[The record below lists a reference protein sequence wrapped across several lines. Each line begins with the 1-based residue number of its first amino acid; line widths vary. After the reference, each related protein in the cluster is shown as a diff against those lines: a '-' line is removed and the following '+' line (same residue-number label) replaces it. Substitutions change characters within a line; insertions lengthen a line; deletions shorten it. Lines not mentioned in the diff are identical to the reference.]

1 MDRTPGD
8 EKRDCVR
15 AGLCADVEFSVLEGS
30 EYDALR
36 EKGEFRPGRFATP
49 VAGSG
54 ALTEED
60 VPAGRGVDP
69 NLIHFLIQ
77 IEDKLDRILG
87 ILAQNERGERKLF
100 LGRGLDIGGGGMR
113 MLCEKA
119 LRPGQVL
126 DASFRIFRY
135 PVVSLR
141 VFARVVRVNPADTGG
156 KGCQEV
162 ALEFLDLDEADK
174 EWIISYVFQ
183 IQRESI
189 RNKKR

>member
-1 MDRTPGD
+1 M
-8 EKRDCVR
+8 
-15 AGLCADVEFSVLEGS
+15 EGS

-36 EKGEFRPGRFATP
+36 EKGNFRPGRFAPP

-60 VPAGRGVDP
+60 VPPGRGVDP

-126 DASFRIFRY
+126 DANFRIFRY

>member
-1 MDRTPGD
+1 
-8 EKRDCVR
+8 
-15 AGLCADVEFSVLEGS
+15 
-30 EYDALR
+30 
-36 EKGEFRPGRFATP
+36 
-49 VAGSG
+49 
-54 ALTEED
+54 
-60 VPAGRGVDP
+60 
-69 NLIHFLIQ
+69 
-77 IEDKLDRILG
+77 
-87 ILAQNERGERKLF
+87 
-100 LGRGLDIGGGGMR
+100 

-141 VFARVVRVNPADTGG
+141 VFARVVRVNPADRGG

-189 RNKKR
+189 RNKQR